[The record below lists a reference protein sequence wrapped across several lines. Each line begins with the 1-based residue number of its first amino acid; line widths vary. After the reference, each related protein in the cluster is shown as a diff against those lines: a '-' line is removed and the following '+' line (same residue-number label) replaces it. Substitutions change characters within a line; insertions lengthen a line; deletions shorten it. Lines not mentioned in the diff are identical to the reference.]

1 MGAVGEQGAEM
12 AMGAEL
18 AHKMAE
24 RKLLKEER
32 NTLKDVEWGLY
43 G

>member
-1 MGAVGEQGAEM
+1 MGEQCDEV
-12 AMGAEL
+12 AMEAEL

-24 RKLLKEER
+24 RKLSEDAR
-32 NTLKDVEWGLY
+32 NIINDVEWGLH